1 MMGVWVICG
10 FLLQNS
16 LAQLW
21 VLLHCYPQNV
31 EDQVDVVAK
40 GMKIS
45 SIYEEDEA
53 PKLWSWLE
61 TGFWVFLFQSCKKFM
76 QREKKWQP

>member
-1 MMGVWVICG
+1 
-10 FLLQNS
+10 LLQIS

-21 VLLHCYPQNV
+21 VLLFCYPQNV
-31 EDQVDVVAK
+31 EDQEDVAK

-53 PKLWSWLE
+53 IKL
-61 TGFWVFLFQSCKKFM
+61 
-76 QREKKWQP
+76 

>member
-1 MMGVWVICG
+1 
-10 FLLQNS
+10 LLQNS

-21 VLLHCYPQNV
+21 VLLFCYPRNV
-31 EDQVDVVAK
+31 EDQEDVVAK

-53 PKLWSWLE
+53 PKL
-61 TGFWVFLFQSCKKFM
+61 
-76 QREKKWQP
+76 